1 MTSSAA
7 SNTTTG
13 HPERWEER
21 WASNNTGWD
30 QGGAH
35 PALVSLLSSESG
47 RDGRKRADELGVKRD
62 GRALVPG
69 CGMVSRSVSYC
80 VMEFTHY
87 EAVDLGHSGSLTAA
101 RRVSDAKGCEC

>member
-7 SNTTTG
+7 SDATPG
-13 HPERWEER
+13 HPARWEER

-47 RDGRKRADELGVKRD
+47 SDGRKGADELGIKRD

-69 CGMVSRSVSYC
+69 CGMVSRSVFSC
-80 VMEFTHY
+80 IMSFTFY
-87 EAVDLGHSGSLTAA
+87 QGGRGRGGIPA
-101 RRVSDAKGCEC
+101 R